1 MSFQT
6 LELNGS
12 LSLKPPVGSPSGQP
26 SVIATFLEKVS
37 LERQLSVN
45 YSLDGDSVIS
55 VNISPLTA
63 VNFLMVKVVG
73 GELRV
78 RITSTDGSTQAIPV
92 DSLLVLI
99 SNTVD
104 ITAIDLSREAG
115 IQTEVFLVLGQKD

>member
-6 LELNGS
+6 LELSGS
-12 LSLKPPVGSPSGQP
+12 LALKPPVGTPSGQP
-26 SVIATFLEKVS
+26 SVIAVFSEKIS

-45 YSLDGDSVIS
+45 YSLSSDSLQS
-55 VNISPLTA
+55 VPITPLTG
-63 VNFLMVKVVG
+63 VNFLMVKASG

-78 RITSTDGSTQAIPV
+78 RITSSDGTTQAIPV

-104 ITAIDLSREAG
+104 ITAIDLLREAG
-115 IQTEVFLVLGQKD
+115 IETEVFLVLGQKD

>member
-37 LERQLSVN
+37 LERQLVANYTLSGDTAVSVT
-45 YSLDGDSVIS
+45 LT
-55 VNISPLTA
+55 PLTG
-63 VNFLMVKVVG
+63 VNFLMVKASG

-104 ITAIDLSREAG
+104 ITAIDLLREAG